1 MSLLKKKKKFIFYSK
16 NTDNND
22 KFPNKNNIKQS
33 AIITSEDKENN
44 SFRID
49 KNNIYQTSKKQK
61 RRISELFLGPKD
73 IFSNRINDVNES
85 NQIGARILNNN
96 AFENFATIKKNR
108 KRRKRFTINQSINF
122 TSALGSGYI
131 LIQKIN
137 VKRQKMKLK
146 M

>member
-1 MSLLKKKKKFIFYSK
+1 MILSSNENINEENKENRFKSRKLKFYINNKKTSNNVPPKKKKKKFIFYSK

-33 AIITSEDKENN
+33 TIITSEDKENN

-96 AFENFATIKKNR
+96 AFENFATIKK
-108 KRRKRFTINQSINF
+108 K
-122 TSALGSGYI
+122 
-131 LIQKIN
+131 
-137 VKRQKMKLK
+137 
-146 M
+146 